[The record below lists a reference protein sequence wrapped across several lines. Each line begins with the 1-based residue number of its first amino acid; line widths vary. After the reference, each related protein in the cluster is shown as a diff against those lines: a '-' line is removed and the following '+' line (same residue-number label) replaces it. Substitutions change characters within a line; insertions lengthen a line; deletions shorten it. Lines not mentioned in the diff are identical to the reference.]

1 MTAENGTDGSGK
13 QVSPRR
19 LSRLVLAFAATL
31 IGLSTLSLLYVG
43 RIASEEADQQ
53 AAVTERTLFV
63 NALKDR
69 QSLIARDQLSVAR
82 WDRSVKYI
90 ALKFREAFIEEEFV
104 GSLWSDFGH
113 DRTFLFD
120 PRGEIVMSAHEDRVD
135 FTRRIADPAGD
146 LALVAKRAVDRHNAS
161 RIAIAGGY
169 GQKQVTS
176 SDVGRIAEF
185 AIAEVDGEPMIATAM
200 AIVPDDEEVALPD
213 GAPFI
218 VISAKPIDGDLVRD
232 LNSQLDFADL
242 TFGPGAGGKVPLV
255 SASGR
260 PVGSFDW
267 KGAAP
272 GSHIWQVVV
281 PVSILLSSLLA
292 LASLFIV
299 HHIRR
304 LSLRLEESEQRNR
317 ALALRDPLSGL
328 ANRLSFGHALE
339 AASTKAAVSRFAVIA
354 CDLDRFKAINDTWG
368 HAAGDLVIRTVAD
381 RMAEI
386 VGASGLVGRIGGD
399 EFVILV
405 TAFSDRV
412 RLSLLASQIMT
423 AVGQPITLDNGII
436 TNVGISLGIAIAPDD
451 AAGANAIMATADR
464 ALYAS
469 KDGGR
474 GRACFATDER
484 SEDHRHD
491 ADGRRPGESHGHAH
505 GASHAA

>member
-1 MTAENGTDGSGK
+1 MTAATGSEAKGT

-31 IGLSTLSLLYVG
+31 ITLSTLSLFYVG

-53 AAVTERTLFV
+53 AAVTERTLFL

-69 QSLIARDQLSVAR
+69 QSLIARDQLSVSR

-90 ALKFREAFIEEEFV
+90 TLKFREAFIEEEFV
-104 GSLWSDFGH
+104 GSLWFDFGH
-113 DRTFLFD
+113 DRTFLLD

-135 FTRRIADPAGD
+135 FTRRAPDPAGD
-146 LALVAKRAVDRHNAS
+146 LAVIAARAVARHEAN

-169 GQKQVTS
+169 GQKPVTS

-185 AIAEVDGEPMIATAM
+185 AIAEIDGEPMIASAM

-218 VISAKPIDGDLVRD
+218 VISAKPIDRDLVRD
-232 LNSQLDFADL
+232 LNSQLAFADL
-242 TFGPGAGGKVPLV
+242 AFDPDGGGKVPLV
-255 SASGR
+255 SAAGK
-260 PVGSFDW
+260 PIGSFDW

-281 PVSILLSSLLA
+281 PVSIMLSALLA

-299 HHIRR
+299 HQIRR

-328 ANRLSFGHALE
+328 ANRLSFGQALE
-339 AASTKAAVSRFAVIA
+339 AAAEKAQGSRFAVIA
-354 CDLDRFKAINDTWG
+354 GDLDRFKAINDSWG
-368 HAAGDLVIRTVAD
+368 HAAGDLVIRTVAA
-381 RMAEI
+381 RLSEV
-386 VGASGLVGRIGGD
+386 VGTNGLVGRIGGD

-405 TAFSDRV
+405 DGFSDRA

-423 AVGQPITLDNGII
+423 AVGQPITLDNGI
-436 TNVGISLGIAIAPDD
+436 TTDVGISLGIAIAPDD

-474 GRACFATDER
+474 GRACFAA
-484 SEDHRHD
+484 D
-491 ADGRRPGESHGHAH
+491 AETSH